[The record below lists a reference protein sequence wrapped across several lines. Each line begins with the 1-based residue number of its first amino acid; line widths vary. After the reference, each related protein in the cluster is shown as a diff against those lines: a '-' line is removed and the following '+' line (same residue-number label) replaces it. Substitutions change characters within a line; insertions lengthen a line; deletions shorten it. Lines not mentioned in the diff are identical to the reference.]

1 MAVLEVENPFTGK
14 VEKAEFA
21 GDEPTQEEMDSLFRS
36 FQSETSE
43 SKIDLGSATVEE
55 IQEYARQ
62 RRAMG
67 LDPAT
72 GERLSEEEL
81 IRTYKEPGVDYSTG
95 VDSMGGFSRFQ
106 YGRMDTQEEKANY
119 LKTVVGEDGYR
130 TDALGRLLLTSEGRE
145 KLGMEKGKDIAID
158 EEGLTFNDVKEF
170 AGATALPILG
180 GTGMAI
186 AASGVGFFPGMLL
199 VGLATGA
206 GKLLDEGIEYAEG
219 LQRQSAGEIA
229 RDAAYEGVFG
239 FFGEG
244 VGRLISGAFGRLI
257 KGPGGADAELKKA
270 GARELL
276 AKGFRPTIAGATDE
290 SFRPILNRL
299 QAVYEGVF
307 PNAKAAEANL
317 RAVSEQI
324 KGLGVV
330 DDAAIEGLDKAV
342 KADIDK
348 LYKSADETLTEV
360 QKSFNRS
367 TEKEID
373 KIMGALRNDEI
384 IPRDLVDVI
393 QTRKKIFD
401 QDSDRLYSVVN
412 RTLKGQ
418 KIIPTEGIK
427 MAAKQMQSQTIADVE
442 ATKFFNLINDLNP
455 FASVEEVSRIRTGL
469 LEATRKPGLIGDANV
484 GSLGGLKASIDNAF
498 MDAEI
503 GLSAVIRNATGD
515 LGPKVKLPATTETVK
530 LGQFD
535 IGQRANTFGGMAEG
549 FQLNMGVAEAQGAL
563 NALRRTNAFYRKG
576 VKRFDNVTVEEII
589 SQARKG
595 QLNTN
600 AIFTKII
607 QDENPE
613 AFGQLMKALR
623 GVPTTAKFLTG
634 RKEGVGSIADLAEGE
649 RILKTRTI
657 GNRSISQALDDVRTL
672 PEMNKT
678 RLDVEAAARAVEAEA
693 MELSAIRGTGAEIA
707 EEIRQKLAR
716 KYLEVQKN
724 NSLVV
729 DPKTGLKV
737 VDPVKFAA
745 NVRSKGST
753 INRLF
758 GDVTEP
764 GYKGPK
770 TFSKKELDDLLFIME
785 RGKANLSPS
794 VMKEVLNKGPL
805 GQSLKEL
812 QAAQA
817 ERAAL
822 NSQTFINKIRS
833 TTDPDSLADAVF
845 NPKDVAS
852 IKRAEEILSD
862 STMETVRTAA
872 MGKILKQIGA
882 TVDEAGEVNL
892 APNFAEDFQSGRL
905 GPKLQTVINTYEKE
919 TLDKMFGKNGHEGLS
934 ALAEIL
940 TKTSDTAIKGKGGLA
955 APQIALGFTL
965 GNLLFGGNFLT
976 LLGTGAGFKF
986 MSVVLRDPRVLKMMM
1001 ASRDSV
1007 KFSQFL
1013 KGNFKANDPIAQGFT
1028 AFQGLLAAGT
1038 ARSIEGTI
1046 RQTGEEVAPY
1056 VQEAMEQA
1064 KTQLPDVTT
1073 GGAPNLSGILSN
1085 ITGPAAAS
1093 SVSRVNPIL
1102 VPDPTTRATFGG
1114 G

>member
-1 MAVLEVENPFTGK
+1 MAVLEVQNPFTGK

-81 IRTYKEPGVDYSTG
+81 IRTYKEPGVDYATG
-95 VDSMGGFSRFQ
+95 VDSMGDFSRFQ

-119 LKTVVGEDGYR
+119 LKTVVGDEGYR
-130 TDALGRLLLTSEGRE
+130 TDALGRLLLTSKGRE

-170 AGATALPILG
+170 AGATALPIIG

-186 AASGVGFFPGMLL
+186 AASGVGFIPGMLL
-199 VGLATGA
+199 VGAATGA

-219 LQRQSAGEIA
+219 LQRQSGGEIA
-229 RDAAYEGVFG
+229 RDVAFESAFG
-239 FFGEG
+239 FLGEG
-244 VGRLISGAFGRLI
+244 AGRLISGLFGRLI
-257 KGPGGADAELKKA
+257 KGPGGADAELKRA
-270 GARELL
+270 GAREIL
-276 AKGFRPTIAGATDE
+276 AKEFRPTIAGATDE
-290 SFRPILNRL
+290 TFRPILNRL

-317 RAVSEQI
+317 RAISEQI

-342 KADIDK
+342 KADIDQ
-348 LYKSADETLTEV
+348 LYKSADDTLAEV
-360 QKSFNRS
+360 QKSFSRS

-384 IPRDLVDVI
+384 VPKDLVSVI

-401 QDSDRLYSVVN
+401 QDADRLYSLVN
-412 RTLKGQ
+412 NKLKGQ
-418 KIIPTEGIK
+418 RIIPTEGIK
-427 MAAKQMQSQTIADVE
+427 QAAKLMQGRTIAATED
-442 ATKFFNLINDLNP
+442 TKFFNLIEQLNP
-455 FASVEEVSRIRTGL
+455 FSTVEEVSRIRTGL
-469 LEATRKPGLIGDANV
+469 LEATRKPGLINDANV
-484 GSLGGLKASIDNAF
+484 GELGALKSSIDDAF

-503 GLSAVIRNATGD
+503 TLKQFFDT
-515 LGPKVKLPATTETVK
+515 PTVVGENYNFTLK
-530 LGQFD
+530 PGVELT
-535 IGQRANTFGGMAEG
+535 IGSK
-549 FQLNMGVAEAQGAL
+549 EAGEAL
-563 NALRRTNAFYRKG
+563 NLLRRTNTFYRNG
-576 VKRFDNVTVEEII
+576 IKRFDNVVVQDII
-589 SQARKG
+589 KQARKG

-600 AIFTKII
+600 AIFNKII
-607 QDENPE
+607 QEDNVE
-613 AFGQLMKALR
+613 AFDQLMKALR
-623 GVPTTAKFLTG
+623 GVGTTTKFKGQTS
-634 RKEGVGSIADLAEGE
+634 SIADLAEGE
-649 RILKTRTI
+649 RVLKSRTF
-657 GNRSISQALDDVRTL
+657 GNRTLAEALEDVKNL
-672 PEMNKT
+672 PEFDKT
-678 RLDVEAAARAVEAEA
+678 RLDVEAAVRTAEAEA
-693 MELSAIRGTGAEIA
+693 VELAAIRGTGAEISDQ
-707 EEIRQKLAR
+707 IRQKLAR
-716 KYLEVQKN
+716 KYLEIQKN
-724 NSLVV
+724 NSLVI
-729 DPKTGLKV
+729 DSKTGLKV

-745 NVRSKGST
+745 NVRSKGIT
-753 INRLF
+753 VNRLF
-758 GDVTEP
+758 AD
-764 GYKGPK
+764 
-770 TFSKKELDDLLFIME
+770 SKKDLDDLLFVME

-794 VMKEVLNKGPL
+794 VMEEVLNKGPL
-805 GQSLKEL
+805 GQGLKEI

-822 NSQTFINKIRS
+822 NSETFINKIRS

-845 NPKDVAS
+845 RDAAS
-852 IKRAEEILSD
+852 IKRAEEVLSD

-882 TVDEAGEVNL
+882 TVDEAGEVRL

-905 GPKLQTVINTYEKE
+905 GPKLQTVINAYGKE

-940 TKTSDTAIKGKGGLA
+940 IKTSDTAIKGKGGLA

-976 LLGTGAGFKF
+976 LLGTGAGFKI
-986 MSVVLRDPRVLKMMM
+986 MSEALRNPRVLKMMM
-1001 ASRDSV
+1001 ASRESV

-1013 KGNFKANDPIAQGFT
+1013 KGNFKANDPLAQGFT

-1038 ARSIEGTI
+1038 ARTI
-1046 RQTGEEVAPY
+1046 QGMTTQAAEEVAPLAEE
-1056 VQEAMEQA
+1056 VVRQTQA
-1064 KTQLPDVTT
+1064 KIPMVAPTQQDQDET
-1073 GGAPNLSGILSN
+1073 PNLSGILSN
-1085 ITGPAAAS
+1085 IIGPAAAS
-1093 SVSRVNPIL
+1093 SASRVNPIT
-1102 VPDPTTRATFGG
+1102 VPNPVDRLIAERGG
-1114 G
+1114 